1 MSNITKEYIISR
13 VADAEFILRDM
24 ATICIIK
31 FDNKFIE
38 VGVSICA
45 NRENYNEEVG
55 KVGAYNDAICKSFA
69 HFNFHSKEDH
79 LING

>member
-13 VADAEFILRDM
+13 VADVEFILRDM
-24 ATICIIK
+24 ATICIVK

-38 VGVSICA
+38 VGVAFCA
-45 NRENYNEEVG
+45 NKEDYSEDLG
-55 KVGAYNDAICKSFA
+55 KVTAYNDAICKSFS

-79 LING
+79 MLNG